1 MTLKVRG
8 EKRESRAVEF
18 FPGGDDFCSGPM
30 VTACQIK
37 NTRVFKKVILINKI
51 KRFTKVQFYDFTPSP
66 SALSS
71 SLLSPSVPSLG
82 SPPLPHT
89 HSSHPRPQVPTQP
102 APPRPPATTRLP
114 LPQNPSLPT
123 ASALP
128 LRRCRR
134 LAPSRIARCP
144 AAATPETLAHS
155 PSPSLPTPTLGST
168 MAERKLDRFAAHVKG
183 ESARSEPLHQ
193 AGRGRSDLRLP
204 WIGLFSVDRSV

>member
-1 MTLKVRG
+1 MTLKARG

-134 LAPSRIARCP
+134 LAPLPDRAVPRRRHARNP
-144 AAATPETLAHS
+144 SSLTL
-155 PSPSLPTPTLGST
+155 SLPPHSYAWIHDGREKAGSIRG
-168 MAERKLDRFAAHVKG
+168 ARER
-183 ESARSEPLHQ
+183 
-193 AGRGRSDLRLP
+193 
-204 WIGLFSVDRSV
+204 